1 MKQKT
6 KKLLQLSFSLGFLAT
21 TALVATSCNQ
31 PKTVTPKPT
40 NPMQPGNGSET
51 TTPGSGE
58 TMQPGNGS
66 GTGTTT
72 SDNSEAK
79 NQLKALIDGKDAKL
93 AMYDDYSVIKS
104 TLANAYTAAKTVD
117 EKTDAT
123 KDELTN
129 AKTTLE
135 TAIATAASSKDKF
148 DKDNASLV
156 AAFKTLKD
164 KVANKDSI
172 LSTLTDENYIKTY
185 ITGLYTEASN
195 IITAGLQPATAL
207 VANNLETL
215 SNNIETSTSDL
226 ETKKSTLDQYSIFK
240 KILIDS
246 QSFKGNTLYNKT
258 SPDNQSI
265 VAFSSD
271 FDNSNTNYQWRTA
284 RRLIHKEDK
293 TKSLEVTSVGWIY
306 NLNSMTGEGKKS
318 ASYDL
323 EFNYYSGS
331 SAKLYFPYKAATKDQ
346 ASDVQNK
353 LSLKYKLNN
362 KEAVAVNLDMAK
374 VDGIAVAKIDLT
386 DLNFGKNT
394 ISFTTDAD
402 KSAPM
407 IGNFYITNVDKDPNV
422 VYNDI
427 FGNEY
432 GVGNSNQITVN
443 LVKGYGLANKG
454 IGVMKNHN
462 DESTDFSKLVGKL
475 NDQGEDKTYYLLG
488 YLGHSNPVNSAHSE
502 NEKYYTFYVN
512 APKTGVYDI
521 SGIYNS
527 GSERGLTFWTNTF
540 NNSMSNSIAKFKN
553 LKFGDWN
560 QKKFKVFDSSNKFN
574 DSTSTS
580 LNLNAGLNKIIVSG
594 LTGNNEAPNLVN
606 VTFTLHEPDSSANA
620 ETPSH
625 Q

>member
-51 TTPGSGE
+51 TPGTGE

-72 SDNSEAK
+72 SDNTEAK
-79 NQLKALIDGKDAKL
+79 NQLKVLIDSKDTKL
-93 AMYDDYSVIKS
+93 AMYDDYSMIKS
-104 TLANAYTAAKTVD
+104 KLANAYVTAKIVND
-117 EKTDAT
+117 KTDAT

-148 DKDNASLV
+148 DKDNAPLV
-156 AAFKTLKD
+156 ALFKTLKD

-172 LSTLTDENYIKTY
+172 LSTLTEDNYIKTY
-185 ITGLYTEASN
+185 ITGLYTEATN

-215 SNNIETSTSDL
+215 SNNIETSTSNLDM
-226 ETKKSTLDQYSIFK
+226 KKNTLDEYSNYK
-240 KILIDS
+240 KILVDS
-246 QSFKGNTLYNKT
+246 GTFKGDTLYNKT

-271 FDNSNTNYQWRTA
+271 FDNSNMNYQWRTA

-293 TKSLEVTSVGWIY
+293 AKSLEVTSVGWIY
-306 NLNSMTGEGKKS
+306 NLNSMMGDDKKA

-323 EFNYYSGS
+323 DFNYYSGS
-331 SAKLYFPYKAATKDQ
+331 SAKLYFPYKAAKTEQ

-402 KSAPM
+402 KAAPM
-407 IGNFYITNVDKDPNV
+407 IGNFYITNADKDSNV

-432 GVGNSNQITVN
+432 ATDNLNKITVN

-454 IGVMKNHN
+454 IGVMDNGN
-462 DESTDFSKLVGKL
+462 DASTDFSKLTGKL
-475 NDQGEDKTYYLLG
+475 NDQGENKDYYLLG
-488 YLGHSNPVNSAHSE
+488 YLGLSNPVNSEHSA

-512 APKTGVYDI
+512 APKAGVYDI

-527 GSERGLTFWTNTF
+527 GSNVGLTFWVDTF
-540 NNSMSNSIAKFKN
+540 NNNMNNSLAKFKN
-553 LKFGDWN
+553 LMFGRWEE
-560 QKKFKVFDSSNKFN
+560 KKLNVFDSNKKFDN
-574 DSTSTS
+574 MTPTS
-580 LNLNAGLNKIIVSG
+580 LNLKAGLNKIIVSG
-594 LTGNNEAPNLVN
+594 LTGNQQAPNLVN
-606 VTFTLHEPDSSANA
+606 VTFTLHEQNPSANTEMA
-620 ETPSH
+620 NH
-625 Q
+625 